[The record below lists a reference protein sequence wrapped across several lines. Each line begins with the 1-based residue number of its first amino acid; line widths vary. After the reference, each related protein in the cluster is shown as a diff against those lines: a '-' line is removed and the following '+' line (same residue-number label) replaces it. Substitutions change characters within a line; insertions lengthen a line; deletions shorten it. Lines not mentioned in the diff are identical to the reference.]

1 MGSSKAGDAAQ
12 PLVFAILANLTPP
25 DIEIQLFDDRIE
37 NILFDVETD
46 LAVITIGVFTAM
58 RAYQIAKEYKK
69 RNVHVIMGGPHATLA
84 SQEVSFHADSVVI
97 GDAELIW
104 PEIICDLL
112 KNQLKP
118 FYKSSALTSIFSTTF
133 NRSVFDNKKYL
144 PINIVQWGRG
154 CIKSCDFCS
163 INAFYGKKQFHR
175 PIDEVAAE
183 IETLNKNFIFFADD
197 NLLYNNS
204 KTKEFLINL
213 SKLNIK
219 YSCQISIDVA
229 NNEKLVKLLAKSG
242 CAVVIIGFETLN
254 SANLKQMNKRWFSV
268 QKYEKAIQLFRD
280 NGIMVYGTFVFG
292 YDGDSLDSFKYTL
305 DFTLKNKLLLANF
318 NPLTPIPGTNL
329 YIRLMKEKRMIYD
342 KWWLEPDYMY
352 GKATFYPKNISPDEL
367 AEGCFMARK
376 KFNTFKNIFNR
387 CLDKKANAN
396 SLTNLKIFLIG
407 NYVSRRAI
415 YNKQWSLLSKS

>member
-1 MGSSKAGDAAQ
+1 MGTAKAVDAAQ

-46 LAVITIGVFTAM
+46 LAVITIGAFTAM

-69 RNVHVIMGGPHATLA
+69 RNVHVIMGGAHATLA
-84 SQEVSFHADSVVI
+84 SQEVSNHADSVVI

-154 CIKSCDFCS
+154 CTKSCDFCS
-163 INAFYGKKQFHR
+163 VNAFYGEKQFHR
-175 PIDEVAAE
+175 PINEVVVE
-183 IETLNKNFIFFADD
+183 IETLNNNLIFFADD
-197 NLLYNNS
+197 NLLYNNA
-204 KTKEFLINL
+204 KTKEFLTNL

-229 NNEKLVKLLAKSG
+229 NDEELVKLLAKSG
-242 CAVVIIGFETLN
+242 CAVVLVGFESLN
-254 SANLKQMNKRWFSV
+254 AANLKQMNKKWSSV
-268 QKYEKAIQLFRD
+268 QKYEKAVQLFRD
-280 NGIMVYGTFVFG
+280 YGIMVYGTFVFG

-329 YIRLMKEKRMIYD
+329 YTRLIKEKRMIYD
-342 KWWLEPDYMY
+342 KWWLAPDYMY

-407 NYVSRRAI
+407 NYVSRSAI